1 MWLSFS
7 CHKEYTVRSC
17 SISCPLL
24 CFRHTH
30 LIPRGTAFHSD
41 AFSLICGYRQPCRAE
56 NKSVSRRVI
65 CGQEKKYKN
74 HRRWVTDFIPP
85 ASSQAHALVAVSALQ
100 VQFFKLFA
108 SRRVPLSISAGES
121 GMEGYPH
128 VIINMCILKIKW
140 MNPAVNPHHFKGA
153 ECTQPLLGFT
163 MNVLL
168 L

>member
-108 SRRVPLSISAGES
+108 CPAEFLYPSQQES
-121 GMEGYPH
+121 LGWKDIRMSSLICVFLKSNEW
-128 VIINMCILKIKW
+128 IL
-140 MNPAVNPHHFKGA
+140 
-153 ECTQPLLGFT
+153 Q
-163 MNVLL
+163 
-168 L
+168 